1 MASIRKRGSNSYLIV
16 VSRGYDYEGNRLKSV
31 QKTVKPPKE
40 YTPKQA
46 EKWVKE
52 QAILFERE
60 VQHTPEPINRSI
72 TLAKYIEHWVTDV
85 GPKKLADSTFR
96 RDEQDIRRILPALG
110 NYKLTDL
117 RKEVIREFYEETR
130 HTPRLD
136 GRGNLSEKSVEGL
149 HNTLCGILSA
159 AVDEGYLT
167 HNPAWRCYK
176 PKGQKKERPV
186 ADEET
191 VKKLIT
197 AFEGQSMK
205 YETYFKLVLATGLR
219 RGEACGLKWSD
230 INWRK
235 RTIHVQRGVVKLSHQ
250 ESITKAPKT
259 ASGDRL
265 VYLSKEMCQLLKA
278 WRKECEWDREQTAN
292 ETVSEDDYL
301 FRQPNGK
308 PMNPCTFTYRF
319 KLILKANNLPLDLN
333 VHSLRH
339 TNASLLIAQG
349 VDLLHLFHRTRHLP
363 QMTADDL
370 KSVGKRQQQRH
381 QIFPVPLHR
390 LAFHAA
396 FGGQRGDGELSGI
409 GELRKKSGILPRT
422 GQHTVAGC
430 QRPFLLR
437 AVFGNVGQPQAVLPQ
452 LLRKCHDLLLRHA
465 HLLPVRDLVVTGID
479 GFQQCSSLCIPVYR
493 LIQRDLP
500 GVALLHP
507 LIVDQ
512 AVANSRLQFR
522 TFP

>member
-1 MASIRKRGSNSYLIV
+1 M
-16 VSRGYDYEGNRLKSV
+16 
-31 QKTVKPPKE
+31 
-40 YTPKQA
+40 
-46 EKWVKE
+46 KE

-72 TLAKYIEHWVTDV
+72 TLAKYIEHWTEDI
-85 GPKKLADSTFR
+85 GPKKLADSTFC
-96 RDEQDIRRILPALG
+96 RDLQDIRRILPALG

-117 RKEVIREFYEETR
+117 RKEVIREFYEEMR
-130 HTPRLD
+130 HSPRLD

-167 HNPAWRCYK
+167 HHPAWRCYK

-186 ADEET
+186 ADEDT

-250 ESITKAPKT
+250 ESITKDPKT
-259 ASGDRL
+259 ISGDRM

-278 WRKECEWDREQTAN
+278 WRKECEWDRQQTAN

-339 TNASLLIAQG
+339 MNASLLISQG
-349 VDLLHLFHRTRHLP
+349 VDVR
-363 QMTADDL
+363 
-370 KSVGKRQQQRH
+370 
-381 QIFPVPLHR
+381 
-390 LAFHAA
+390 
-396 FGGQRGDGELSGI
+396 
-409 GELRKKSGILPRT
+409 
-422 GQHTVAGC
+422 TVAS
-430 QRPFLLR
+430 LLDIY
-437 AVFGNVGQPQAVLPQ
+437 AHAFDKNK
-452 LLRKCHDLLLRHA
+452 RKAQEKLGKAIGL
-465 HLLPVRDLVVTGID
+465 
-479 GFQQCSSLCIPVYR
+479 
-493 LIQRDLP
+493 
-500 GVALLHP
+500 
-507 LIVDQ
+507 
-512 AVANSRLQFR
+512 
-522 TFP
+522 